1 MKHIIL
7 SVFLSS
13 FLTGFTQQTKSSGT
27 IFNDSTFA
35 ILQIDTNDYCS
46 HKLITYSQDTF
57 NSSVDLPLIDSLL
70 RIFIAERTNPGKPFH
85 CGQEIHDYDYYYQFI
100 AIKND
105 QGEQIIWVNAFCPSI
120 LKMGSYPLTKREKRL
135 QKKGKLSLEPDED
148 WQKHIVC
155 AFDGCGCF
163 WEVKIDL
170 TKKTVFDTYI
180 SGI

>member
-1 MKHIIL
+1 MKTSITSIFLLFGIIGF
-7 SVFLSS
+7 SQ
-13 FLTGFTQQTKSSGT
+13 TGTSKAAFT
-27 IFNDSTFA
+27 DSTFTV
-35 ILQIDTNDYCS
+35 LEIDTNDHCS
-46 HKLITYSQDTF
+46 SKLNGYSQTEL
-57 NSSVDLPLIDSLL
+57 NKADLPLIDSLL
-70 RIFIAERTNPGKPFH
+70 RIFIAERTNSGKPFH

-105 QGEQIIWVNAFCPSI
+105 RGEQIIWVNAFCPSI

-135 QKKGKLSLEPDED
+135 QKKGKLLLEPDGD